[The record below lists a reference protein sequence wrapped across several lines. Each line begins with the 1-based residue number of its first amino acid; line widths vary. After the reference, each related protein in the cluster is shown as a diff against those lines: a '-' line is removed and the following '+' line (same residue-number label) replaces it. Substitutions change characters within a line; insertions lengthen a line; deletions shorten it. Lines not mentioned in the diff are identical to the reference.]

1 MSDKNGGGA
10 IRVLVASASAVR
22 RAGLETIIKTTPPLK
37 LVSSAHGISALSTQ
51 AREFQ
56 PDIILADLERP
67 DPNFIALVS
76 SIWQAHAPPI
86 FVILIDAPN
95 SGWTSRALRAG
106 VKAIL
111 PRDASSEE
119 IFSAIQAVHAGFVIL
134 DPEITQDLA
143 RHIHLESADHVP
155 AAFDEL
161 TTREIEV
168 LRMMADGLG
177 NKQIASRLGIS
188 DHTIKFHISSILDKL
203 GASSRTEAV
212 TLGIRMGLILL

>member
-10 IRVLVASASAVR
+10 IRVLIASASAVR

-37 LVSSAHGISALSTQ
+37 LVGSAHGISALSTQ

-56 PDIILADLERP
+56 PDIILADLERA

-76 SIWQAHAPPI
+76 SIWQAHAAPL
-86 FVILIDAPN
+86 FVILIDAPD

-111 PRDASSEE
+111 PRDALSEE
-119 IFSAIQAVHAGFVIL
+119 IFSAIQAVHSGFVIL
-134 DPEITQDLA
+134 DPEVTQELA
-143 RHIHLESADHVP
+143 RHVHLESADHVP

-168 LRMMADGLG
+168 LRMMSEGLG

>member
-37 LVSSAHGISALSTQ
+37 LVSSAHGISALSAQ

-56 PDIILADLERP
+56 PDIILADLERA
-67 DPNFIALVS
+67 DPKFIALVS

-86 FVILIDAPN
+86 FVILIDAPD

-111 PRDASSEE
+111 PRDALSEE

-134 DPEITQDLA
+134 DPEVTQELA
-143 RHIHLESADHVP
+143 RHVHLASAHRVP
-155 AAFDEL
+155 AALDEL

>member
-10 IRVLVASASAVR
+10 IRVLVVSASAVR

-37 LVSSAHGISALSTQ
+37 LVSSAHSISALSAQ
-51 AREFQ
+51 ARDFQ
-56 PDIILADLERP
+56 PDIILADLERA

-76 SIWQAHAPPI
+76 SIWQAHAAPL
-86 FVILIDAPN
+86 FVILIDAPD
-95 SGWTSRALRAG
+95 SSWTSRALRAG

-111 PRDASSEE
+111 PRDALSEE

-134 DPEITQDLA
+134 DPEVTQELA
-143 RHIHLESADHVP
+143 RHVHLESADHVP
-155 AAFDEL
+155 AAFDDL

>member
-22 RAGLETIIKTTPPLK
+22 RTGLETIIKTTPPLK
-37 LVSSAHGISALSTQ
+37 LVSSAHGISALSAQ

-76 SIWQAHAPPI
+76 SIWQAHAAPI
-86 FVILIDAPN
+86 FVLLIDAPD

-111 PRDASSEE
+111 PRDALSEE

-134 DPEITQDLA
+134 DPEVTQELA
-143 RHIHLESADHVP
+143 RHVHLESADHVP